1 MNFSPIRVFKKSVE
15 LFPDIEGWYSR
26 GYSVQALSGSFHQT
40 QLSVFFS
47 LRIKNLQFTLI
58 SSHLLKIMDT
68 KNCKH
73 QQIMTSFSD
82 LGKYTLKYTVIVGG
96 ENVDNDCQMFV
107 CACILKI
114 CSCVILPQKWD
125 IRNWIRSIVFTCYH
139 GDMLWELPWRHISV
153 SQITGT
159 TTVYSTSRSANDK
172 RFMLLACKPSVI
184 DRFPSHR
191 ASIEEKR
198 FRHYDGSCM
207 SDER

>member
-1 MNFSPIRVFKKSVE
+1 MFDFYLEITVSMNFSLIRVFKKSVE

-58 SSHLLKIMDT
+58 SGHLLKIMDT

-82 LGKYTLKYTVIVGG
+82 LGKYTTLIVGG

-125 IRNWIRSIVFTCYH
+125 IRNWIQSIVLTCYH
-139 GDMLWELPWRHISV
+139 GDMLWV
-153 SQITGT
+153 ITMT
-159 TTVYSTSRSANDK
+159 SHQRFSNHRYHDCLFNSTLR
-172 RFMLLACKPSVI
+172 
-184 DRFPSHR
+184 
-191 ASIEEKR
+191 
-198 FRHYDGSCM
+198 
-207 SDER
+207 